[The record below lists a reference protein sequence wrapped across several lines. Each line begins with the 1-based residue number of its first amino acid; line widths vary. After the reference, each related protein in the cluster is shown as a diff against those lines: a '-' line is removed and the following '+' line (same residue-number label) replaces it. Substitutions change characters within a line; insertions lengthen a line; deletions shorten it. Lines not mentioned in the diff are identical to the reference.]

1 MFYKKNSDIIILI
14 ILISFLKNESSYKKK
29 RLLKKEEM
37 KKANYQRPTIR
48 IVKCQLQTMMLN
60 ESQEHT
66 MEATRE
72 DYITEEEQVWE

>member
-1 MFYKKNSDIIILI
+1 
-14 ILISFLKNESSYKKK
+14 
-29 RLLKKEEM
+29 M
-37 KKANYQRPTIR
+37 KKANYHRPTIR

>member
-1 MFYKKNSDIIILI
+1 MEIHVLQKNSDII

-60 ESQEHT
+60 ESQYGIEG
-66 MEATRE
+66 TRE
-72 DYITEEEQVWE
+72 DYVTEEEEVWE